1 MLYLAQKRIRQREG
15 EREREREGGKAQ
27 AATTNPPL
35 CGSQSHEGPLRSK
48 RTPTHRSP
56 MHYCHHPLQAFYETH
71 NNNLRRATSTGSSPL
86 WNVDAAPCSVSGEEC
101 SFLPSP
107 ADCATSI
114 EQACGFQWHCP
125 PWVWCTSTITE
136 GLRRQ
141 GRPEEDHLLLLL
153 AGLFMYV
160 RPLRRVLLW

>member
-1 MLYLAQKRIRQREG
+1 MGGPGPFFSRIQGPR
-15 EREREREGGKAQ
+15 
-27 AATTNPPL
+27 TL
-35 CGSQSHEGPLRSK
+35 CPGRIDTGVASSWPAWWPSWPTWWPCWPSSWPTWWPSWPAWGPSGS
-48 RTPTHRSP
+48 
-56 MHYCHHPLQAFYETH
+56 H

-136 GLRRQ
+136 GLRRE